1 MDNVIHLKIVDQLR
15 EITAEAVAKKQDAAR
30 LNFPKI
36 IERAKAAA
44 ARGDSHVL
52 IPVSEMNEHD
62 ARILAAE
69 NINAVLI
76 DRPIERYDR
85 SDSLRQYIPQDDKV
99 WKVSW

>member
-1 MDNVIHLKIVDQLR
+1 MDNVIHLKIVDQIR

-62 ARILAAE
+62 VKLLAVE
-69 NINAVLI
+69 NIKAVLI
-76 DRPIERYDR
+76 DRPQKRYDPY
-85 SDSLRQYIPQDDKV
+85 DMIRQYIPQDDKV